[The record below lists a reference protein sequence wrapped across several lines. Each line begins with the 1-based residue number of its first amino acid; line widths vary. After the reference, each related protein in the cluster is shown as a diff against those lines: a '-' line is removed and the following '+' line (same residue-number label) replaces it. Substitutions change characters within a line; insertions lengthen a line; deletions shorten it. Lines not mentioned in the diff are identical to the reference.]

1 MGTQPSP
8 YWRLPHV
15 GIIKNPGVISSW
27 RCLYILSRVWVSN
40 WIMICGGFAYEIL
53 HNYIP
58 IVRLGRAVRPYKCC
72 FLIAQRLQINK
83 EKAWTMRW
91 RWWPDPYRLRP
102 KSPRGPLFKSTAGQD
117 DQARWWPS
125 RWVSLRWYLED
136 ESEGSKKQQE
146 QHFTQK
152 PTKFLLHLP
161 HAGFQHAGPKRGWL
175 EASPTVFPFPA
186 LYSVYFDPTHC
197 PDSRG
202 C

>member
-1 MGTQPSP
+1 MFQTLYLWELHLCKRAVLFTRTQLYVTKLISSMGTQPSP

-102 KSPRGPLFKSTAGQD
+102 KSPRGRLCSFADTGHSLIPLLGRTIRPGGGL
-117 DQARWWPS
+117 P
-125 RWVSLRWYLED
+125 D
-136 ESEGSKKQQE
+136 EFHWG
-146 QHFTQK
+146 
-152 PTKFLLHLP
+152 
-161 HAGFQHAGPKRGWL
+161 
-175 EASPTVFPFPA
+175 
-186 LYSVYFDPTHC
+186 DI
-197 PDSRG
+197 
-202 C
+202 